1 LRHNPALGL
10 RGRSIGQREINL
22 TFWRIKM
29 NAKKLTAAVIMFAAA
44 GATFAQ
50 NAEFV
55 APDANFVSSKSRA
68 EVIAELKQAQAN
80 GTLSFMEYNY
90 PVIAHQDGVQPSG
103 AKQTSAMRSA
113 GTSQANS
120 NIYFGS

>member
-1 LRHNPALGL
+1 
-10 RGRSIGQREINL
+10 
-22 TFWRIKM
+22 M

-50 NAEFV
+50 TQEFV

-68 EVIAELKQAQAN
+68 EVVAELKQAQAN
-80 GTLSFMEYNY
+80 GALAFTEHNY
-90 PVIAHQDGVQPSG
+90 PVIATQAGAQPRAPKQAG
-103 AKQTSAMRSA
+103 AMQSA
-113 GTSQANS
+113 GASQINS

>member
-1 LRHNPALGL
+1 
-10 RGRSIGQREINL
+10 
-22 TFWRIKM
+22 M

-50 NAEFV
+50 TQEFV

-68 EVIAELKQAQAN
+68 EVVAELKQAQLN
-80 GTLSFMEYNY
+80 GSLAFTEHNY
-90 PVIAHQDGVQPSG
+90 PVIATQDGVQPRAANQASPMQS
-103 AKQTSAMRSA
+103 ADASQTKQ
-113 GTSQANS
+113 

>member
-1 LRHNPALGL
+1 
-10 RGRSIGQREINL
+10 
-22 TFWRIKM
+22 M

-68 EVIAELKQAQAN
+68 EVIAELKQAKAD
-80 GTLSFMEYNY
+80 GSLAFTEYNY
-90 PVIAHQDGVQPSG
+90 PVIANQGGARSQA
-103 AKQTSAMRSA
+103 AKQSGIMSSA
-113 GTSQANS
+113 GASQANS